1 MPDLPNNSRFCI
13 SLGARG
19 RDATHQNSPSL
30 QLCREIIAFSRA
42 NIPAR
47 ANAVA
52 VRAESAQALSEYH
65 LDDTV
70 KAGTIAIRRDVTP
83 EQKTT

>member
-19 RDATHQNSPSL
+19 RDATNQSSPSL
-30 QLCREIIAFSRA
+30 QLYRAAIAISRT
-42 NIPAR
+42 NNSAR

-52 VRAESAQALSEYH
+52 DRAESAYALSEYH
-65 LDDTV
+65 FDDV
-70 KAGTIAIRRDVTP
+70 AKAGTIAL
-83 EQKTT
+83 

>member
-19 RDATHQNSPSL
+19 RDATNQSSPSL
-30 QLCREIIAFSRA
+30 QLCREAIALSRA

-52 VRAESAQALSEYH
+52 VRAESAYAMSEYH
-65 LDDTV
+65 FDDTA
-70 KAGTIAIRRDVTP
+70 KAGTFAL
-83 EQKTT
+83 